1 MAPELFTYDITTLQ
15 SVITWHCSLT
25 VRPVVGG
32 IAPKREYEHPK
43 EGNDEHH
50 NRQEETRHKPVTGSL
65 TTHRCVRHNGTLSF
79 FMDKNY
85 YSQTLLPPAPSA
97 LSPIQIRNKHF
108 KTGIFFQWHQPDA
121 KAQVNSKT
129 TSRAREAEAH
139 TKGAPEERCS
149 SRPLTPKRE
158 EEVIAQKRIFQ
169 QWSMMYYIT
178 YKERML
184 NLARQF
190 LINVMWSGR
199 GGGGLN
205 IILCERCSNCS

>member
-1 MAPELFTYDITTLQ
+1 MAPGLFTYDITTLQ

-65 TTHRCVRHNGTLSF
+65 TTHKCVRHNGTLSSWTRTTIH
-79 FMDKNY
+79 KPY
-85 YSQTLLPPAPSA
+85 CQPAPSA

-121 KAQVNSKT
+121 KAQVNRKT
-129 TSRAREAEAH
+129 TSRAWEAEAH
-139 TKGAPEERCS
+139 TKGALDERCS

-158 EEVIAQKRIFQ
+158 EEVIAQKTIFQ
-169 QWSMMYYIT
+169 Q
-178 YKERML
+178 
-184 NLARQF
+184 
-190 LINVMWSGR
+190 
-199 GGGGLN
+199 
-205 IILCERCSNCS
+205 